1 MKVRLKNYLKRDEIT
16 ISDVLIPVVIPEKI
30 HKDIS
35 NNLMGSMPT
44 VWVSECQDNKKLQT
58 GLALQR
64 DSEGDIVGTGTIDG
78 MIFNNS
84 SENTLTE
91 NNNLKYL
98 ERAKPELA
106 FKEGAY
112 MWSNRLQARIGIDID
127 AVKWNETVDHEEKDN
142 KRKVRKLWKI

>member
-1 MKVRLKNYLKRDEIT
+1 MKVRLQNCLKRDEIT
-16 ISDVLIPVVIPEKI
+16 ISDVLMPIVIPEKI

-58 GLALQR
+58 ELALQS

-84 SENTLTE
+84 SEKTLTE
-91 NNNLKYL
+91 NNNLKCL

-112 MWSNRLQARIGIDID
+112 MWRNRLQARIGIDID
-127 AVKWNETVDHEEKDN
+127 AVKWNKTVDHEEKDN